1 MSSRARNE
9 ENGSATV
16 AVLLATYNGA
26 ENIEEQLS
34 SIASQTCPPNL
45 ILVSDDG
52 STDRTKDLVAQ
63 FFASNP
69 QINGKLVEGPCMGA
83 ARNFMSL
90 LNMVPD
96 WIDAAMF
103 SDQDDVWLETKIESG
118 TKALSDSGDPNI
130 PTLYCGRTW
139 VCDEK
144 LESRKISQLRKNPCF
159 RHALVQ
165 NIAGGNTM
173 MINRA
178 AITLLKAA
186 AAETQKVVMHDWWVY
201 QLISGVG
208 GQIIYDPNPHLL
220 YRQHS
225 SNIIGA
231 NNGLSA
237 RLKRL
242 RNMLNGRFRYW
253 NTLNIKALK
262 NSAHRLTAENQKIL
276 VAFEK
281 YRDANLILRL
291 AMLQRT
297 GLRRQG
303 LEGRMALILAA
314 LLRRL

>member
-1 MSSRARNE
+1 M
-9 ENGSATV
+9 
-16 AVLLATYNGA
+16 
-26 ENIEEQLS
+26 
-34 SIASQTCPPNL
+34 
-45 ILVSDDG
+45 
-52 STDRTKDLVAQ
+52 
-63 FFASNP
+63 
-69 QINGKLVEGPCMGA
+69 
-83 ARNFMSL
+83 
-90 LNMVPD
+90 
-96 WIDAAMF
+96 
-103 SDQDDVWLETKIESG
+103 
-118 TKALSDSGDPNI
+118 
-130 PTLYCGRTW
+130 
-139 VCDEK
+139 
-144 LESRKISQLRKNPCF
+144 
-159 RHALVQ
+159 
-165 NIAGGNTM
+165 
-173 MINRA
+173 
-178 AITLLKAA
+178 KAA

-225 SNIIGA
+225 TNIIGA